1 MDLTTQGMVAP
12 EGYDPSTKDYKSSV
26 FPTKLQ
32 SHKGQGIRSAYA
44 TAALT
49 TRPLLFVH
57 YSGTSAKTTACLS
70 FHDSLSYYGRNL
82 YASSGTVVSPAGVQ
96 LLLAKGCGLTSC
108 RAVYT
113 AVYSPLQDS
122 SKSQALGTSLSWE
135 ALGRKLLTVVGCAVV
150 SLRGTSLDSITRD
163 TSGFH
168 NLITYSESWFSLCS
182 FPVLLLSQ

>member
-70 FHDSLSYYGRNL
+70 FHDSLLFYSRNF
-82 YASSGTVVSPAGVQ
+82 YASSGTVVSPVGVQ
-96 LLLAKGCGLTSC
+96 LLLAKGCGLTSR

-113 AVYSPLQDS
+113 A
-122 SKSQALGTSLSWE
+122 
-135 ALGRKLLTVVGCAVV
+135 VGCAVV

>member
-49 TRPLLFVH
+49 TRPQLFVH
-57 YSGTSAKTTACLS
+57 LAHQLKTTACLS
-70 FHDSLSYYGRNL
+70 FHDSLLSYSRNF
-82 YASSGTVVSPAGVQ
+82 YASSGTVVSPVGVQ
-96 LLLAKGCGLTSC
+96 LLLAKGCGLTSR

-113 AVYSPLQDS
+113 A
-122 SKSQALGTSLSWE
+122 
-135 ALGRKLLTVVGCAVV
+135 VGCAVV